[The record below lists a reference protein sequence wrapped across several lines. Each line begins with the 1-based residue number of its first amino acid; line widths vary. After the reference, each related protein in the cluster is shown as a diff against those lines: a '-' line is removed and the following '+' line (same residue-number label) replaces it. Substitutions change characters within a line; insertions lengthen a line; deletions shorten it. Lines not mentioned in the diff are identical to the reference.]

1 MTLHAH
7 LDLVGGIAGDMF
19 VAAMLDAFPDKL
31 DSCLA
36 DLRASGVLNH
46 VQVDL
51 ECGKCHGLA
60 VRRFKVTCTSQQPA
74 RTGNYRDLRNFLL
87 TSDLD
92 EPVKCRSLSLLAL
105 LAGAEARVHGVAVE
119 DVHFHEV
126 ADWDSI
132 TDLVAASSLIEH
144 SGVTG
149 WSCSQIP
156 LGAGTVQTEH
166 GILPVPAP
174 AALELLQGFDV
185 CDDGELGERVT
196 PTGAALL
203 RHVMSAERGPLNL
216 PATRPNGTLFC
227 YGVGAGQ
234 RTLQRR
240 PNILRC
246 SVMQTQTGTRADI
259 DTGSES
265 MAQFAHTLDEINE
278 LTFALDDMTPEE
290 MAVAFERIRCTQGVL
305 DVSAQPGLGKKGR
318 AVFTV
323 SVLCQPETEAVVS
336 RACFSETSTLGIRI
350 QHLNRRILNRREE
363 LVDDKDGSSRI
374 KLAERPDCLS
384 AKVASDDLQSLNT
397 LEARREKA
405 KRVSNQITCRLD
417 APAVVHPQD
426 TDADFS

>member
-31 DSCLA
+31 DNCLA
-36 DLRASGVLNH
+36 DLRDCGVLNH

-51 ECGKCHGLA
+51 EHGKCHGLA
-60 VRRFKVTCTSQQPA
+60 VRRFKVTNSEQQPA
-74 RTGNYRDLRNFLL
+74 RTGNYSDLRNYLL
-87 TSDLD
+87 ASGLN
-92 EPVKCRSLSLLAL
+92 EPVKRRSIALLAL
-105 LAGAEARVHGVAVE
+105 LAGAEAHVHGVAVD

-144 SGVTG
+144 SGVTS
-149 WSCSQIP
+149 WSCSQVP

-174 AALELLQGFDV
+174 AALELLQGFEV
-185 CDDGELGERVT
+185 YDDGERGERVT

-203 RHVMSAERGPLNL
+203 RYVMSAERGSLNCRA
-216 PATRPNGTLFC
+216 PRPTGMLQC
-227 YGVGAGQ
+227 SGVGAGR

-246 SVMQTQTGTRADI
+246 SVTQTRTGLLADI
-259 DTGSES
+259 DADSES
-265 MAQFAHTLDEINE
+265 VTPFVHTLDEIDE

-290 MAVAFERIRCTQGVL
+290 MAVAFEHIRNTQGVL
-305 DVSAQPGLGKKGR
+305 DVSAQPGIGKKGR

-323 SVLCQPETEAVVS
+323 SVLCKPEAESLVS
-336 RACFSETSTLGIRI
+336 RTCFSETSTLGIRI
-350 QHLNRRILNRREE
+350 QHLTRRILNRREE
-363 LVDDKDGSSRI
+363 RVDDKRGSSRI
-374 KLAERPDCLS
+374 KLAERPGCLS
-384 AKVASDDLQSLNT
+384 AKVASDDLQSLST
-397 LEARREKA
+397 LQARREKA
-405 KRVSNQITCRLD
+405 KRVSDQVMFRPD
-417 APAVVHPQD
+417 ARASVHPQD
-426 TDADFS
+426 TDPD